1 LLHRSNLCSAH
12 FTPIDKE
19 SEIVLTTLFMNTILG
34 YSMQKDNKLI
44 QIQDRLKRVSGQ
56 IDGINRMIDDGRS
69 CPDIIQQIIAV
80 RSALASVGMEVAI
93 NESTICKSDS
103 ASENSNSPDKLEKMV
118 KSLFKLS

>member
-1 LLHRSNLCSAH
+1 
-12 FTPIDKE
+12 
-19 SEIVLTTLFMNTILG
+19 
-34 YSMQKDNKLI
+34 MQKDNKLI

-93 NESTICKSDS
+93 NEATICKSSD
-103 ASENSNSPDKLEKMV
+103 EKNSPEQLEKIV
-118 KSLFKLS
+118 ISLFKLS